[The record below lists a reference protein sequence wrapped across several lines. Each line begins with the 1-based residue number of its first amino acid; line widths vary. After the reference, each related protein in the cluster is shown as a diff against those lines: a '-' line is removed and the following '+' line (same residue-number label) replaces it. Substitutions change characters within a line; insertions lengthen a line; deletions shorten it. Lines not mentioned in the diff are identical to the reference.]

1 MIQEVNIISRK
12 ATVASA
18 KGAGGSRRGLIFTN
32 FLGSTEHLEW
42 LKIDLNTAK
51 TRTVQDYICTKT

>member
-12 ATVASA
+12 ASVASA
-18 KGAGGSRRGLIFTN
+18 NRAGGSREGLIFTN

-42 LKIDLNTAK
+42 LKIDLNTGK
-51 TRTVQDYICTKT
+51 IRTVQDYICTKT